1 MENKEN
7 IKSTYLVLFVV
18 GIVET
23 VLSFFG
29 GGFIGIA
36 VLIIALILRSKLA
49 AEKLPVT
56 PGIKL
61 MLIGSG
67 IQIGNLILG
76 LMTLIIAFFAFFS
89 YSLTFFI
96 TFINIISG
104 LINFGAFVVLIIGC
118 ILVYKEYDAIK

>member
-23 VLSFFG
+23 VLSFFFFF
-29 GGFIGIA
+29 FIGIA
-36 VLIIALILRSKLA
+36 VLIIVLILRSKLA